1 MSDAPYSLSRH
12 SALPST
18 RLCVQES
25 MHGQGVVH
33 PPLGQ
38 KMTSRLGVGVKHLL
52 PSPVIAAI
60 CSLTTSHAREVISA
74 RKLTFLWALEKSY
87 VSVFTSIGI
96 SQSSLLPCGV
106 KALWWLP
113 RGVLVEG
120 ARDTACL

>member
-1 MSDAPYSLSRH
+1 M
-12 SALPST
+12 
-18 RLCVQES
+18 
-25 MHGQGVVH
+25 VH

-38 KMTSRLGVGVKHLL
+38 KMTSRLGVGVNHLL
-52 PSPVIAAI
+52 PSPVVATIY
-60 CSLTTSHAREVISA
+60 SPTTSHVREASYA
-74 RKLTFLWALEKSY
+74 RKLTFLWALENSY

-106 KALWWLP
+106 KALWRLP